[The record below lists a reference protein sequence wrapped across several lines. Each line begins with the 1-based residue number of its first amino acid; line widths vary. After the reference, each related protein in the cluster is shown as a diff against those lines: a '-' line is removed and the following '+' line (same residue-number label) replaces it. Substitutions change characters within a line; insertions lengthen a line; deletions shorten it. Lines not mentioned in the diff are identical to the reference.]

1 MKDILMQHNHTLI
14 AHRLRLHQRAMQS
27 RRTLFGNLLSGAAGL
42 TLAGLSPEALAGNE
56 SSTPQRGR
64 IRSCIFVFYYGG
76 PSHLDTWDPKPFAP
90 STVRGEFQPIST
102 SVPGIQISEHL
113 PQMARVMH
121 HCAIVRSMHHS
132 NRLHDSA
139 STETFTGRQGPQ
151 GDREE
156 FAVIPQ
162 FFPSH
167 GAVISRER
175 PVARDAISH
184 VALPWLIHNV
194 VTTPCQGGGFLGQQF
209 DPFEVSADLATIRYQ
224 VDALRQQTELPGIR
238 IQRRT
243 SLLDSLDQQP
253 AFEQSMMRLQENRS
267 RAVELLSS
275 TQLQKAVELQDEPFS
290 IRERYGMK
298 APEGLPGHGA
308 AAGAA
313 GRDLRGQNLLL
324 ARRLVEAGIPFINV
338 NDFRQQGQNWDSHAD
353 NFTQHSR
360 YLLPQADRALAALIE
375 DLHQRGLLETTLV
388 VACGE
393 FGRTPTINGTAGRD
407 HWPDCYSILLA
418 GGGIQGGQVYGS
430 SDRIGA
436 FPETNPVTPADL
448 AATIFDRFGIDPAA
462 DIHDATGRP
471 WRLSSGS
478 PIPLA

>member
-1 MKDILMQHNHTLI
+1 MHTNETLF
-14 AHRLRLHQRAMQS
+14 ARRLRRHQQAIRSRRAMFG
-27 RRTLFGNLLSGAAGL
+27 TLFGHSAGL
-42 TLAGLSPEALAGNE
+42 ALTGVSRSLLAGNE
-56 SSTPQRGR
+56 TPPRQRGR

-76 PSHLDTWDPKPFAP
+76 PSHLDTWDPKPLAP

-121 HCAIVRSMHHS
+121 HCAIVRSMHHT

-167 GAVISRER
+167 GAVVSREQ

-224 VDALRQQTELPGIR
+224 VDALRQQSELPGTR
-238 IQRRT
+238 IQQRT
-243 SLLDSLDQQP
+243 SLLNSLDQGP
-253 AFEQSMMRLQENRS
+253 AYEQSMVRLQEHRS

-275 TQLQKAVELQDEPFS
+275 TQLQKAVELQEEPLS

-298 APEGLPGHGA
+298 APDVSPGHSA

-375 DLHQRGLLETTLV
+375 DLHERGLLESTLV

-393 FGRTPTINGTAGRD
+393 FGRTPTINGSAGRD

-448 AATIFDRFGIDPAA
+448 AATIFDRFGIDPST
-462 DIHDATGRP
+462 DIHDTTGRP
-471 WRLSSGS
+471 WRLSSGA